1 VIEREIQFDASTI
14 ATHYDGAGLV
24 PTSATCQLVG
34 TQGEVISSP
43 TVSISTVST
52 TVSAATT
59 LTLTL
64 GSVTGV
70 QVGAPLRVTSDG
82 ITYVVEVAKVD
93 GTTITLADP
102 LPVAVD
108 ASSPVKGLLMTC
120 TVAAPGSAAIGT
132 GLRLVWQYTDGTTT
146 KTHADAVVVVRWPW
160 VSPVTPEDVR
170 GIMADTFR
178 QKADQQLCTR
188 IANRVSD
195 KIKAALIQSGRRPSM
210 YLSPDVFRPAAEAG
224 IRYALA
230 EDGIILGSN
239 VYEAQR
245 ETRFA
250 FHDQLTQAIQGQV
263 IDRDGDGKL
272 SSSELKPMGNSFRVT
287 R

>member
-1 VIEREIQFDASTI
+1 VVELELKFDASTL
-14 ATHYDGAGLV
+14 ATHFDGAGLV
-24 PTSATCQLVG
+24 PTSATCMLVG
-34 TQGEVISSP
+34 TQGETVSSP
-43 TVSISTVST
+43 VVTLSTVST

-64 GSVTGV
+64 GSVTGIA
-70 QVGAPLRVTSDG
+70 VGAPLSVVSDG
-82 ITYVVEVAKVD
+82 VQYVVEVARID

-102 LPVAVD
+102 LPLAVD

-120 TVAAPGSAAIGT
+120 TVPAPGSAVIGT
-132 GLRLVWQYTDGTTT
+132 GLRLVWNYTDGQTS
-146 KTHADAVVVVRWPW
+146 KTHADAVVCVRWPW
-160 VSPVTPEDVR
+160 VCPVTAEDVR
-170 GIMADTFR
+170 AIMADTFR
-178 QKADQQLCTR
+178 QKADQALCTR

-195 KIKAALIQSGRRPSM
+195 KIKAALIQSGRRPSA

-263 IDRDGDGKL
+263 SDRDGDGKL
-272 SSSELKPMGNSFRVT
+272 STSELKPMGNSFRVT